1 MSEIVWRGIFK
12 AASLKRIVN
21 AIQVVAALA
30 VSKLTR
36 RSVTWGRPLVITV
49 EPTVRCNLRCPQCI
63 TGLGGISRGQSDLDL
78 AAFDSLLEEIG
89 DAVWYLLLFN
99 QGEPLLQPQLLEFI
113 RRAKQRRICV
123 TISTNGHFFADRGF
137 VAELIAT
144 GIDSILVSLDGADAA
159 TYAQY
164 RQGGD
169 FQRVVRGVQ
178 NLIAIRN
185 QMASPGPV
193 VMIQCLIM
201 RQNEHQVRQ
210 MQRLVRELGADRLLL
225 KTLQIEN
232 PQQAPALMPLNPR
245 WRRYDPVC
253 GVMQARSVARRG
265 CSRLWYSTV
274 VLSDG
279 RVVPCCF
286 DKNGSFSFGAI
297 STRNNLTQIWK
308 SNDYQQFRATTL
320 ESRDQIAICR
330 NCTQGRKIYF

>member
-1 MSEIVWRGIFK
+1 MSEIVWRGILK
-12 AASLKRIVN
+12 AVSAKRIGN
-21 AIQVVAALA
+21 AMQVLTALA
-30 VSKLTR
+30 VSQLTR
-36 RSVTWGRPLVITV
+36 RSITWGRPMVLTV

-63 TGLGGISRGQSDLDL
+63 TGLEGIRRGQLDLEL

-89 DAVWYLLLFN
+89 DVVWYLLLFN

-144 GIDSILVSLDGADAA
+144 GIDSIIVSLDGADAA

-169 FQRVVRGVQ
+169 FQRVLRGVR
-178 NLIAIRN
+178 NLVAIRK
-185 QMASPGPV
+185 QMARPGPV

-225 KTLQIEN
+225 KSLQIEN

-245 WRRYDPVC
+245 WRRYDPAC
-253 GVMQARSVARRG
+253 GGMHARPVAQRG

-286 DKNGSFSFGAI
+286 DKNGIFSFGAI
-297 STRNNLTQIWK
+297 SPRTNLTEIWK

-320 ESRDQIAICR
+320 ECRDKIAICR